1 MRGLVSVIIASL
13 CKQSLIS
20 GGGNAM
26 ERFNPECDLPAGAE
40 VDIVRILQAD
50 TLSIAAEHDT
60 IGTISWTLH
69 TTACTCLTSR
79 S

>member
-1 MRGLVSVIIASL
+1 
-13 CKQSLIS
+13 
-20 GGGNAM
+20 M

-40 VDIVRILQAD
+40 VDVVRILQAD
-50 TLSIAAEHDT
+50 TLPIAAEHDT

>member
-1 MRGLVSVIIASL
+1 M
-13 CKQSLIS
+13 K
-20 GGGNAM
+20 
-26 ERFNPECDLPAGAE
+26 RFNPESDHPAGAE

-50 TLSIAAEHDT
+50 TLPIAAEHDT

-69 TTACTCLTSR
+69 ATACTCLTSR